1 MPAHS
6 DLLFC
11 YCLQVGGR
19 EFAIR
24 VDHGGNMIW
33 DDYPSRRAAQTADGD
48 GLAAPLFAAEPDA
61 FTVSVRAH
69 GGLLAQIREAAAQ
82 VATDEWDAKDEARLD
97 DLLLPLF
104 WTQVNSRL
112 RHPVDRGDAADQ
124 SCS

>member
-1 MPAHS
+1 MPTPA

-33 DDYPSRRAAQTADGD
+33 DDYPSRRAAQAVDDD

-61 FTVSVRAH
+61 FTVLVQAR
-69 GGLLAQIREAAAQ
+69 GNLLAQIREAAAQ
-82 VATDEWDAKDEARLD
+82 VAVDEWDAEDEARLD

-104 WTQVNSRL
+104 WTQVNPRL
-112 RHPVDRGDAADQ
+112 RQPVEPGNTND
-124 SCS
+124 

>member
-1 MPAHS
+1 MPTHA
-6 DLLFC
+6 DLLLC

-33 DDYPSRRAAQTADGD
+33 DDYPSRRAAQAVDDD

-61 FTVSVRAH
+61 FTVEVQAR
-69 GGLLAQIREAAAQ
+69 GDLLGQIRAAATQ
-82 VATDEWDAKDEARLD
+82 VASDEWAAEDEARLD

-104 WTQVNSRL
+104 WTQVNLRL
-112 RHPVDRGDAADQ
+112 RQPIEPGNTND
-124 SCS
+124 

>member
-33 DDYPSRRAAQTADGD
+33 DDYPSRREAQTDDGD
-48 GLAAPLFAAEPDA
+48 GLAAHLFAAEPDA
-61 FTVSVRAH
+61 FTVLVQAR
-69 GGLLAQIREAAAQ
+69 GNLLAQIREAAAQ
-82 VATDEWDAKDEARLD
+82 VAVDEWDAEDEARLD

-104 WTQVNSRL
+104 WTQVNQRL
-112 RHPVDRGDAADQ
+112 RHPVEPGNTND
-124 SCS
+124 

>member
-1 MPAHS
+1 MPTPA

-33 DDYPSRRAAQTADGD
+33 DDYPSRRAAQAVDGD

-61 FTVSVRAH
+61 FTVEVQAR
-69 GGLLAQIREAAAQ
+69 GDLLGQIRVAAAR
-82 VATDEWDAKDEARLD
+82 VTSDEWAAEDEARLD

-104 WTQVNSRL
+104 WTQVNLRL
-112 RHPVDRGDAADQ
+112 RQPIEHGNTND
-124 SCS
+124 

>member
-1 MPAHS
+1 MPAPS

-24 VDHGGNMIW
+24 VDHGGNMTW

-48 GLAAPLFAAEPDA
+48 GLAAPLFAVEADD
-61 FTVSVRAH
+61 FTFAVLADPM
-69 GGLLAQIREAAAQ
+69 LLAEIWLAAAR
-82 VATDEWDAKDEARLD
+82 VTSGEWSAEDEARLD

-104 WTQVNSRL
+104 WTQVNPRL
-112 RHPVDRGDAADQ
+112 RHPVDPGNTND
-124 SCS
+124 

>member
-1 MPAHS
+1 MPTPA

-33 DDYPSRRAAQTADGD
+33 DDYPSRRAAQAVDDD

-61 FTVSVRAH
+61 FTVLVQAR
-69 GGLLAQIREAAAQ
+69 GNLLAQIREAAAQ
-82 VATDEWDAKDEARLD
+82 VAVDEWDAEDEARLD

-104 WTQVNSRL
+104 WTQVNQRL
-112 RHPVDRGDAADQ
+112 RHPVEPGNTND
-124 SCS
+124 

>member
-24 VDHGGNMIW
+24 VDHGGNMTW
-33 DDYPSRRAAQTADGD
+33 DDYTSRREKQTADGD

-61 FTVSVRAH
+61 FTVEVQAR
-69 GGLLAQIREAAAQ
+69 GDLLGTIRVAADR
-82 VATDEWDAKDEARLD
+82 VASDEWAAEDEARLD
-97 DLLLPLF
+97 DILLPLF
-104 WTQVNSRL
+104 WTQVNPRL
-112 RHPVDRGDAADQ
+112 RHPVDPGNTND
-124 SCS
+124 